1 MQQIIHTDETMRETI
16 LHGTRDYP
24 FTYYL
29 EDIYDFDL
37 RCMDWHWHPELE
49 FISVVSGQATVYAGA
64 QKYVLASGQGIFINS
79 QVIHRLE
86 ATESTVIPN
95 IVFSPSLFAPTDSLI
110 YKRYI
115 EPVLESNMECYVF
128 NPEISWERNALDFLQ
143 NIFHEQEK
151 ENPCELRTVNY
162 LFDLWTVIYENVGKS
177 SLNTSNSASA
187 RDRGRLQI
195 VLQYIHDNYQSELN
209 LDELAKK
216 IAVSKS
222 SLLTLFNSY
231 VHVSPIEY
239 VVHYRLSQAA
249 ILLENTENTIQ
260 QIAVSVGFNNE
271 GYFCRKFKEVY
282 KCTPG
287 NYRKNKKQ

>member
-1 MQQIIHTDETMRETI
+1 MQQIIHTDETMRETV
-16 LHGTRDYP
+16 LHGTKDYP
-24 FTYYL
+24 FKYYL
-29 EDIYDFDL
+29 ENIYDFDL
-37 RCMDWHWHPELE
+37 HCMNWHWHSELE
-49 FISVVSGQATVYAGA
+49 FVYVVSGQATVYAGA
-64 QKYVLASGQGIFINS
+64 QKYKVAPGQGIFINS
-79 QVIHRLE
+79 QVIHRFE

-95 IVFSPSLFAPTDSLI
+95 IVFSPSLLAPPDSLI
-110 YKRYI
+110 YKRYV
-115 EPVLESNMECYVF
+115 EPVLESNIECCVF
-128 NPEISWERNALDFLQ
+128 NSEISWNKDALNFLQ

-151 ENPCELRTVNY
+151 EESCELRTVNY
-162 LFDLWTVIYENVGKS
+162 LFDLWTVLYENIEKA
-177 SLNTSNSASA
+177 SLNTSNSANA

-231 VHVSPIEY
+231 VHISPIEY

-260 QIAVSVGFNNE
+260 QIAFTTGFNNE

-287 NYRKNKKQ
+287 FYRKKKR